1 VKISR
6 LKIDKNKAN
15 SGTWCQTGL
24 DGLELLVARQGNI
37 RYRDYIAKNSKE
49 LQIQAR
55 HNTIDVKTVDK
66 INKDAAS
73 QFILLGWRNLTND
86 DGTDIPYSPEKARE
100 LFDLAPDLYEITM
113 SFAQDMNQFLADAA
127 EDAKGNSDAA

>member
-6 LKIDKNKAN
+6 LKIDKDKTEN
-15 SGTWCQTGL
+15 GTWCKTGL
-24 DGLELLVARQGNI
+24 DGLELLIARQGNI
-37 RYRDYIAKNSKE
+37 KYRDYIAKNSKE

-55 HNTIDVKTVDK
+55 HNAIDVKAVDQ
-66 INKDAAS
+66 INKDAAARY
-73 QFILLGWRNLTND
+73 ILLGWRNLED
-86 DGTDIPYSPEKARE
+86 DNGPITYSPEKARE

-127 EDAKGNSDAA
+127 EDAKGN